1 MINYHMNSA
10 LASTVTTPTPYAAL
24 AAQAA
29 ARPDAVFLS
38 APGSAELA
46 YAPDGFTITYGGF
59 HAEVAALSETYSA
72 AGYGPGQRVGLLLEN
87 RPEFFRH
94 WMALNAV
101 GVSIVPIN
109 PDLKADEIAF
119 QLRMASP
126 DLVVALPERS
136 AALHASGYARDR
148 VVAPEEAPRDARSA
162 ASAAPPGLDTEC
174 ALLFTS
180 GTSGA
185 PKGCMLSNRYFLT
198 LADWYVNQG
207 GVAAMADGEEA
218 VLTPL
223 PLFHMNALACS
234 ALGMILKGGRLVPID
249 RFHASRWWRT
259 VAESGATVIH
269 YLGVMPAILLRRE
282 PEAEERAHR
291 VRFGF
296 GAGVSVEDKQRFEE
310 RFGIPLV
317 EAWAMTETGAGAVT
331 TTAEESGPLAAR
343 CIGRPSP
350 TTAYRIV
357 TEAGI
362 DAASGEPGEL
372 LVRAKGGDAR
382 AGFFSGYL
390 GDPEATEAA
399 WQDGWFHTGDVVT
412 HDGTGLLYFF
422 DRKKNVI
429 RRSGENIAVL
439 EVEAVLAS
447 VDGVAAVA
455 VAPVADG
462 IRGEEVFAL
471 VVAKSGAP
479 TDSDA
484 AEAIVRAASEKLSYH
499 KLPGHIAF
507 VEAIAVTATQKL
519 RRGEIRAEA
528 ARLLAAGVS
537 IDLRP
542 LKATLR
548 HG

>member
-1 MINYHMNSA
+1 MIKYHMNSA
-10 LASTVTTPTPYAAL
+10 LASTVTKPTPYEVL

-29 ARPDAVFLS
+29 ARPEAVFLS
-38 APGSAELA
+38 APGAAELT
-46 YAPDGFTITYGGF
+46 YAPDGFAITFGAF
-59 HAEVAALSETYSA
+59 HAAVAALAEAYSG

-119 QLRMASP
+119 QLRLATP

-136 AALHASGYARDR
+136 AALHASGYPGDR
-148 VVAPEEAPRDARSA
+148 IVGPEDPPRRARSSPSGA
-162 ASAAPPGLDTEC
+162 RPRHDTEC

-234 ALGMILKGGRLVPID
+234 ALGMILKGGRLIPID

-282 PEAEERAHR
+282 PETEERAHR

-296 GAGVSVEDKQRFEE
+296 GAGVDVEDKRRFEA
-310 RFGIPLV
+310 RVGIPLV

-331 TTAEESGPLAAR
+331 TTARESGPLAAR

-362 DAASGEPGEL
+362 DAAPGEPGEL
-372 LVRAKGGDAR
+372 LVRARGDDPR

-390 GDPEATEAA
+390 GDEDATDAA
-399 WQDGWFHTGDVVT
+399 WQGGWFHTGDVVT
-412 HDGTGLLYFF
+412 HDGTGLLHFF

-439 EVEAVLAS
+439 EVEAVLAAI
-447 VDGVAAVA
+447 DGVAAVA
-455 VAPVADG
+455 VAPVPDD

-471 VVAKSGAP
+471 VVAKSATPTGAE
-479 TDSDA
+479 A
-484 AEAIVRAASEKLSYH
+484 AEAIVRAASARLSYH

-507 VEAIAVTATQKL
+507 VDAIPVTATQKL

-528 ARLLAAGVS
+528 VRRLANGGSL
-537 IDLRP
+537 DLRP